1 MSDPPGM
8 VIDMPPRIDSLVD
21 QLVSLGDLVGELASS
36 VASAPGPDLAG
47 DPRTRT
53 DDRLRSL
60 LVGLE
65 RVRNAAEAAQA
76 HVMVALADEARE
88 LDRAEFAA
96 SGAPSR
102 SHAEFVADEIG
113 VLVACT
119 KGAASRRYGLAVR
132 SAWFPSVVR
141 AWRTG
146 EIDARKAQVIV
157 DEVSPLADV
166 EVMGGLS
173 PQEVARVT
181 DELADAATEHARGHT
196 PTETRAWLR
205 RRVVR
210 HAPEIAELRRGRAE
224 HERRVEIRPA
234 DDGMSELWAWLPSV
248 DARQIQQALTSA
260 AYDLGATDHRGMD
273 QRRADLLVEWLLGPD
288 HAPTV
293 HLHVVPDATTSEGV
307 DLDTASWLA
316 GVGPLTELQT
326 SDLLLSARK
335 VVTEVVGLTQ
345 RDSIPRDSIPRD
357 SAQREQS
364 YRPSAG
370 LDRAV
375 RARDV
380 TCRFPG
386 CVRTGLGVD
395 TGTDLDHTIPWPDGP
410 TSPSN
415 LAVLCRRHHRLKHA
429 PGWGVVLDSDGVM
442 TWSTPSGRVVVTQP
456 WHFADQPERPPPR
469 E

>member
-1 MSDPPGM
+1 MSDPPGI
-8 VIDMPPRIDSLVD
+8 VIDMPPRIDSLLE
-21 QLVSLGDLVGELASS
+21 QLASVGDLVDEVTLS
-36 VASAPGPDLAG
+36 VASTPAPALDL
-47 DPRTRT
+47 DPRMRT
-53 DDRLRSL
+53 DDRLRAL

-76 HVMVALADEARE
+76 DVMVALSDEARD

-96 SGAPSR
+96 TGAPSR
-102 SHAEFVADEIG
+102 SHGEFVPDEIG
-113 VLVACT
+113 ILLACT
-119 KGAASRRYGLAVR
+119 KGAAGRRYGLALR
-132 SAWFPSVVR
+132 SAQFPPVVR

-157 DEVSPLADV
+157 DEVSPLTDV
-166 EVMGGLS
+166 EVLGGLS
-173 PQEVARVT
+173 PQEVSRLT
-181 DELADAATEHARGHT
+181 GELAEAGVDHARTHT
-196 PTETRAWLR
+196 PSETHAWLR
-205 RRVVR
+205 RRIVR
-210 HAPEIAELRRGRAE
+210 LAPEVAELRRGRAE
-224 HERRVEIRPA
+224 HERRVEIHPA

-260 AYDLGATDHRGMD
+260 ARDLSATDLRSMD
-273 QRRADLLVEWLLGPD
+273 QRRADLLVDWLLGPD

-293 HLHVVPDATTSEGV
+293 HLHLASDATTADGV
-307 DLDTASWLA
+307 ALDTSSWLP
-316 GVGPLTELQT
+316 GVGQLTELQT

-335 VVTEVVGLTQ
+335 VVTEVVGPT
-345 RDSIPRDSIPRD
+345 
-357 SAQREQS
+357 QREQG

-375 RARDV
+375 RTRDV

-395 TGTDLDHTIPWPDGP
+395 TGTDLDHTVPWPDGP
-410 TSPSN
+410 TASSN

-429 PGWGVVLDSDGVM
+429 PGWGVVLGSDGLM
-442 TWSTPSGRVVVTQP
+442 TWRAPSGRVFVTEP
-456 WHFADQPERPPPR
+456 WHFADQLERPPLR